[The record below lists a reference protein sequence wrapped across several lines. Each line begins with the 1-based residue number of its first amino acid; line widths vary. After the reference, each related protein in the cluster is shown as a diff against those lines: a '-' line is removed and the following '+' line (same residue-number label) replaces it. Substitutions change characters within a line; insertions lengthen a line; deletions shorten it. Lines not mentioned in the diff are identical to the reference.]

1 VRKTSIYIEDE
12 IDRALG
18 RRAAAEGTTK
28 AALIRHALA
37 EAAAPATPA
46 RPRAC
51 GVFDG
56 PGDLSENTDHY
67 LAQTGFGET

>member
-1 VRKTSIYIEDE
+1 MRKTSIYIDPE

-18 RRAAAEGTTK
+18 RRAATEGTTK

-37 EAAAPATPA
+37 EAAATTSHVK
-46 RPRAC
+46 PRSC

-56 PGDLSENTDHY
+56 PGDLSANVDRY
-67 LAQTGFGET
+67 LADTGFGET